1 MPLPRFLILLTLVL
15 FVAAV
20 TVMIGA
26 MVSPRLPAGA
36 GSISGVVALA
46 AVAVLL
52 LARR

>member
-26 MVSPRLPAGA
+26 MVSPRLPVEAGP
-36 GSISGVVALA
+36 ISGIVAMT